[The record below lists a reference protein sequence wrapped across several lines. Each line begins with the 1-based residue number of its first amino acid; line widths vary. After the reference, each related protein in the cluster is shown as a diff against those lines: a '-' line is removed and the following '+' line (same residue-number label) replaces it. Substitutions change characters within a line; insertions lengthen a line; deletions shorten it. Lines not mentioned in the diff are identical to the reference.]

1 MADSQDLKP
10 LLLETD
16 EEFRQLASKHH
27 ELEERLHELTEKHY
41 LSGSEQV
48 EEVTLKKRKLQLKD
62 KMEDDRAALPGAD
75 CASDRP
81 PRASSEARS
90 DAAAQG

>member
-16 EEFRQLASKHH
+16 AEFRQLASKHH
-27 ELEERLHELTEKHY
+27 ELEERLHELSTKQY
-41 LSGSEQV
+41 LSGTEQV

-62 KMEDDRAALPGAD
+62 QMEVIVR
-75 CASDRP
+75 RHRERTP
-81 PRASSEARS
+81 PRA
-90 DAAAQG
+90 AAPSLQHG

>member
-1 MADSQDLKP
+1 MTADSQDLKP

-27 ELEERLHELTEKHY
+27 ELEERLHELTTKNY

-48 EEVTLKKRKLQLKD
+48 EEITLKKRKLQLKD
-62 KMEDDRAALPGAD
+62 KMEAIVRTYRQRAASPNLGSPSLQRG
-75 CASDRP
+75 
-81 PRASSEARS
+81 
-90 DAAAQG
+90 